1 MQMTFSETQ
10 LHNIK
15 ENYAQLI
22 LDGMDMRSLE
32 AFAMDSIMNNM
43 EMWDEKDIK
52 EEVLDYYGEEYLENY
67 YEDYCD
73 MGETY
78 SYEAVDVFCEE
89 FGVDNIGNFA
99 DAFYGEY
106 ETPAIFCEHFI
117 DETTPVV
124 IPDCVVVD
132 WDATWECNL
141 RHDFIWE
148 EGFVFNRNF

>member
-52 EEVLDYYGEEYLENY
+52 EEVLDYYGEETWNDLIE
-67 YEDYCD
+67 EA
-73 MGETY
+73 ETK
-78 SYEAVDVFCEE
+78 
-89 FGVDNIGNFA
+89 
-99 DAFYGEY
+99 
-106 ETPAIFCEHFI
+106 
-117 DETTPVV
+117 
-124 IPDCVVVD
+124 
-132 WDATWECNL
+132 
-141 RHDFIWE
+141 
-148 EGFVFNRNF
+148 

>member
-52 EEVLDYYGEEYLENY
+52 EEVLDYYGEETWNDL
-67 YEDYCD
+67 CD
-73 MGETY
+73 L
-78 SYEAVDVFCEE
+78 D
-89 FGVDNIGNFA
+89 D
-99 DAFYGEY
+99 
-106 ETPAIFCEHFI
+106 
-117 DETTPVV
+117 
-124 IPDCVVVD
+124 
-132 WDATWECNL
+132 
-141 RHDFIWE
+141 
-148 EGFVFNRNF
+148 

>member
-52 EEVLDYYGEEYLENY
+52 EEVLDFYGEETWNDLVE
-67 YEDYCD
+67 EA
-73 MGETY
+73 ETK
-78 SYEAVDVFCEE
+78 
-89 FGVDNIGNFA
+89 
-99 DAFYGEY
+99 
-106 ETPAIFCEHFI
+106 
-117 DETTPVV
+117 
-124 IPDCVVVD
+124 
-132 WDATWECNL
+132 
-141 RHDFIWE
+141 
-148 EGFVFNRNF
+148 